1 MKAAVIHEN
10 GGLDCVRIEEVPDP
24 KPGEGEVALKVRA
37 AALNHLDIWV
47 RKGRPGVALKPPHVL
62 GSDASGVVAEIGPGV
77 TNVKIGD
84 KVVLNPGLS
93 CGECTHCLSGEHSQC
108 FSYGIIGMSRPG
120 TFAEKVAVPATSLY
134 QKPEH
139 LSFEEASFTLSY
151 LTAWRMLMTRAR
163 LIVGETVLIHGIGG
177 GVALAA
183 LQLAKL
189 AGGEVI
195 VTSSSDEKLQRAKE
209 LGADYTINYIKT
221 PDLADAAREITSGR
235 GVDIAFDTVGAAT
248 WPIDI
253 EAVGRGGRIVLCG
266 VTSGAKAETN
276 LQAVYWN
283 HITILG
289 STMGSHG
296 EFHQLMQT
304 VNTTKLK
311 PIIDSVYPL
320 ADAKKAMARMEA
332 SEQFGKIVLQ
342 IP

>member
-10 GGLDCVRIEEVPDP
+10 GDLDCVRVEDIPDP
-24 KPGEGEVALKVRA
+24 TPEQGEVVLKVRA

-47 RKGRPGVALKPPHVL
+47 RKGRPGVTLQMPHVL
-62 GSDASGVVAEIGPGV
+62 GSDASGVVEELGPGV
-77 TNVKIGD
+77 GNVAVGD
-84 KVVLNPGLS
+84 EVVLKPGLS
-93 CGECTHCLSGEHSQC
+93 CGECTHCLRGEHSQC

-120 TFAEKVAVPATSLY
+120 TFAEKVAVPAENLHP
-134 QKPEH
+134 KPAH
-139 LSFEEASFTLSY
+139 LNFEEASFTLSY
-151 LTAWRMLMTRAR
+151 LTAWRMLMTRAG
-163 LIVGETVLIHGIGG
+163 LVVGETVLIHGIGG

-189 AGGEVI
+189 AGAEVI
-195 VTSSSDEKLQRAKE
+195 ATSSSDEKLKRATE
-209 LGADYTINYIKT
+209 LGADYTINYTKT
-221 PDLADAAREITSGR
+221 SDVAARAREITSGR

-266 VTSGAKAETN
+266 VTSGATAETN

-283 HITILG
+283 HLTILG

-304 VNTTKLK
+304 VNTTKFR
-311 PIIDSVYPL
+311 PIIDSTYPL
-320 ADAKKAMARMEA
+320 DQAKEAMARMEA
-332 SEQFGKIVLQ
+332 GEQFGKIILQ
-342 IP
+342 MP